1 MDKINKF
8 FEETDYGFIDRL
20 KDIIGGIIGFP
31 IAILIV
37 PFALILYL
45 LFKDEIIYN
54 DCDKELGKMTTLENI
69 DLMSCENLFI

>member
-8 FEETDYGFIDRL
+8 FEKTEYGFVDRL

-31 IAILIV
+31 IAILIA

-54 DCDKELGKMTTLENI
+54 DCDKKLEEMTTLENI
-69 DLMSCENLFI
+69 DLMSCKNLFV